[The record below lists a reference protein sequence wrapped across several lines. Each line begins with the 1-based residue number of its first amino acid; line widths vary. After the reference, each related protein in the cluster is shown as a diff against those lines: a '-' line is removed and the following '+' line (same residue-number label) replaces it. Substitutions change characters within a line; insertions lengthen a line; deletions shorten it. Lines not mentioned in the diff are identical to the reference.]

1 MENPST
7 TEPTPESTNPSLPGE
22 DDTTT
27 THRDLLET
35 CANLAFLHN
44 RANCYIPLGTNQLN
58 GLQSL
63 SRGRMLTLH
72 LMTLCTMGAQP
83 LVLRQLPPLARLLLT
98 GCGNKKNEKHSAK
111 DHPLLAKGWV
121 LSYDLMMF
129 YMAVLQTNAVFSKNN
144 MVDVAAKSKA
154 LETVT
159 RHMAATQFQIL
170 CTNGVLGAALDME
183 KLSEAKRS
191 IIDPD
196 EYAKDPK
203 LAEMWDDLDKALRTS
218 ETPSVAD
225 KVALPLLVLGG
236 AMCTRA
242 SANYTIELIHK
253 MEVAIWSNIVATKA
267 PAEEHLSLLNDVAFW
282 TLRDSVC
289 RVGEFPEAD
298 KEVREYGV
306 LRQSQALRQAACNNR
321 DACKFSQWP
330 AVTIPSHDIMLL
342 VGTASN
348 NNNSDT
354 CAPLDSGCYA
364 VLSFYYAG
372 LCLASSRIGVAEPEI
387 DGAAGKA

>member
-1 MENPST
+1 MENTPT
-7 TEPTPESTNPSLPGE
+7 TALTENTGE
-22 DDTTT
+22 GEK

-35 CANLAFLHN
+35 CAKLPFLHN

-63 SRGRMLTLH
+63 SHGRMLSLH

-83 LVLRQLPPLARLLLT
+83 LVLRKLPPLARLLLV
-98 GCGNKKNEKHSAK
+98 GCGNKNGEKHSAK
-111 DHPLLAKGWV
+111 DHPLLAKDWV

-129 YMAVLQTNAVFSKNN
+129 YMAVLQSNAVFSKNN
-144 MVDVAAKSKA
+144 MVDVAAKSKM

-170 CTNGVLGAALDME
+170 CTNGVLGASLNME
-183 KLSEAKRS
+183 EISEAKRS
-191 IIDPD
+191 TINPD
-196 EYAKDPK
+196 EYVKDPK

-218 ETPSVAD
+218 ETPSVED
-225 KVALPLLVLGG
+225 RVPLPLLVLGG

-242 SANYTIELIHK
+242 SANYTIELIHR
-253 MEVAIWSNIVATKA
+253 MEVAIWTNIVATKA
-267 PAEEHLSLLNDVAFW
+267 PTAQQLSLMNDVAFW
-282 TLRDSVC
+282 TPRDSVC
-289 RVGEFPEAD
+289 CVGEFPEAD
-298 KEVREYGV
+298 KEVHEYGV

-321 DACKFSQWP
+321 YACKFSQWP
-330 AVTIPSHDIMLL
+330 TVTIPSHKIMLL
-342 VGTASN
+342 T
-348 NNNSDT
+348 NSAREPDM
-354 CAPLDSGCYA
+354 CAPLASGCYA

-372 LCLASSRIGVAEPEI
+372 LCLASSRIGAAEPEI